1 MPGMH
6 NNIMIIV
13 NVNIIA
19 SSAKA
24 VINVAVTVNTNKTVS
39 NTKK

>member
-1 MPGMH
+1 MH

-24 VINVAVTVNTNKTVS
+24 VINVAVTVNANKTVS